1 MTRGWYL
8 NEIVRRVHPQKRTL
22 GEIYAKEINP
32 LLDVEFYLGL
42 SKENM
47 HRRSTWY
54 RVKKLDIFSRFLP
67 SFILGP
73 KASSKFNLK
82 MFIQGSPLS
91 KSSRIRKGE
100 KDFENGEAIHKS
112 ENPSFNGFTNAL
124 SVRDSTSF

>member
-42 SKENM
+42 SEENM
-47 HRRSTWY
+47 PRRSTWY
-54 RVKKLDIFSRFLP
+54 NVKKLDAVSRLLP

-73 KASSKFNLK
+73 KASKVNWK
-82 MFIQGSPLS
+82 MLS
-91 KSSRIRKGE
+91 KDSPFYKSNKLRKGE
-100 KDFENGEAIHKS
+100 NDFENGEVIHRS

-124 SVRDSTSF
+124 SV